1 MNTQLSEKEIQQ
13 AIRQLAYRKAYNKRP
28 EVVEKRKVYMKKRG
42 ERIKEALKLLE
53 RASTNP
59 QLAVE
64 LGLGTRPIL

>member
-13 AIRQLAYRKAYNKRP
+13 AIRQLAYRKEYNKRP
-28 EVVEKRKVYMKKRG
+28 EVVEKRKLYMKKRG
-42 ERIKEALKLLE
+42 ERIKEALKLME

-64 LGLGTRPIL
+64 LGLGTRVEL